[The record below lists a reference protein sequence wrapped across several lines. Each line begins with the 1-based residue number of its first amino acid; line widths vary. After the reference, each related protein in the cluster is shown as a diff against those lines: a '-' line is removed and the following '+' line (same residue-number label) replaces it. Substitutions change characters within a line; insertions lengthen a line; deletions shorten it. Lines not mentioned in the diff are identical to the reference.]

1 VIEGE
6 KTNITSFYN
15 ELDTEHNSLEAHNDN
30 PSGEGLVQSE
40 ENEHQDENWEIDIP
54 QHLI

>member
-1 VIEGE
+1 
-6 KTNITSFYN
+6 
-15 ELDTEHNSLEAHNDN
+15 LEAHNDN